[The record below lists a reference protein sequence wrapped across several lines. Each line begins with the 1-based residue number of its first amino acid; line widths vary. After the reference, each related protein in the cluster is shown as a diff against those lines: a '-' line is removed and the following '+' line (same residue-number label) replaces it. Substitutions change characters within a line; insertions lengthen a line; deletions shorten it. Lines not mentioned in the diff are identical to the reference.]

1 MHDVST
7 FSSIDDLLADNLR
20 PDAHNYSGD
29 AATQSERG
37 SSYKWYMTDTYE
49 DSVTLATDGWS
60 EVRPKVD
67 AIAAP
72 LRERLSARFD
82 TAPDRSY
89 DVCGSLVDVAQFMS
103 GEPECMVSFMPQP
116 ERAGG
121 KVVRLLV
128 NIVAPASTSADTLMR
143 RGITVLALAEAIEMV
158 GGSCEVVIG
167 FGVQGSGSKRRNTLD
182 VITTVKSAT
191 ETPDTDRILY
201 ALGHPSMMRRQMFA
215 VCAKLTPEQVT
226 AMGYDQYGHG
236 LGGCRDVDA
245 ERAEAD
251 LVIGYGGSETARMVN
266 DPEAWVIDQL
276 KGLGFE
282 VRD

>member
-1 MHDVST
+1 MQT
-7 FSSIDDLLADNLR
+7 LLTYSSIDALLIDNRR
-20 PDAHNYSGD
+20 PKTHNYSGND
-29 AATQSERG
+29 SSRSEA
-37 SSYKWYMTDTYE
+37 SSRTKWYMTDTYD
-49 DSVTLATDGWS
+49 DSVALATDGWS
-60 EVRPKVD
+60 EIRPKVD
-67 AIAAP
+67 EIAAP

-82 TAPDRSY
+82 TAPDRQY

-116 ERAGG
+116 ERSGG

-128 NIVAPASTSADTLMR
+128 NIIAPASTRPETLMR

-167 FGVQGSGSKRRNTLD
+167 YGVNGANRRSSTLD
-182 VITTVKSAT
+182 IITTVKSAT
-191 ETPDTDRILY
+191 ETPDTDRFLY

-215 VCAKLTPEQVT
+215 VCERLTPEQIT
-226 AMGYDQYGHG
+226 AMGFDYSGHA
-236 LGGCRDVDA
+236 LGICRDVNP
-245 ERAEAD
+245 EVVEAD
-251 LVIGYGGSETARMVN
+251 LVIGYGSAETARMVN
-266 DPEAWVIDQL
+266 DPEAWVIGQL